1 MKKETETEVE
11 DVASRIL
18 HGKFQTGSVTKS
30 LLTTTTVFDLPQL
43 YTKPSAKDLLE
54 ALNILTVH
62 APSWERTGLDNS
74 SNAARPQ
81 VAAEGVTKYLTTIIS
96 NPLQWVD
103 DDAQKEKIWEE
114 ASIRL
119 SERSGRSGMPAMSR
133 TFTLPTRT
141 KPVAFTLH
149 EPSYTGDSI
158 GHKTWAAS
166 FLLAKRLHSVILP
179 ATESGRVQA
188 LELGAGTGLVGMAFA
203 AAFGADVLLT
213 DLREIETNLAFNVSA
228 NLHTIKAHGGTAGT
242 AILDWVKPTIVIE
255 TSDSVW
261 SELVGFDEL
270 SEQRIEKFPVVIAAD
285 SIYSAEHPAMLVGA
299 IEAWLAPGPDARV
312 VMEMPRREGYEVELA
327 DLDTR
332 LSQLGLRVLYAG
344 EEYGYDDWVD
354 HGESGLADVK
364 CWWSIWGWAQS

>member
-1 MKKETETEVE
+1 MKEEIETK
-11 DVASRIL
+11 DVTKCIL
-18 HGKFQTGSVTKS
+18 HGKLQPGCAAQKYAYA
-30 LLTTTTVFDLPQL
+30 TTVFDLPQL
-43 YTKPSAKDLLE
+43 YTKPAAEDLLI
-54 ALNILTVH
+54 ALDLLTVH
-62 APSWERTGLDNS
+62 APSWDRKDSEIS
-74 SNAARPQ
+74 ANAAKPQ
-81 VAAEGVTKYLTTIIS
+81 IASEGVTKYLATIIS
-96 NPLQWVD
+96 SPLQWLE

-203 AAFGADVLLT
+203 TAFSADVLLT
-213 DLREIETNLAFNVSA
+213 DLREIEKNLAFNVGA
-228 NLHTIKAHGGTAGT
+228 NLHTIKEHGGTAGT
-242 AILDWVKPTIVIE
+242 AILDWTQPTKINSSLDSE
-255 TSDSVW
+255 TS
-261 SELVGFDEL
+261 EL
-270 SEQRIEKFPVVIAAD
+270 SWFEVLGEAPMQKFPVIIAAD

-312 VMEMPRREGYEVELA
+312 IMEMPRREGYEAELA

-332 LSQLGLRVLYAG
+332 LSQLGLRILHEG
-344 EEYGYDDWVD
+344 EEFGYDDWVD
-354 HGESGLADVK
+354 HGESELADVK
-364 CWWSIWGWAQS
+364 CWWSIWGWGKG